1 MKLAYKLT
9 EAHDPIGVTL
19 SGPQHNSS
27 VFPAYLARTILEFL
41 LSLLLT
47 LYMLTSGVGELVNWN
62 TQNLQDIDIRDLV
75 LQQKQGRG
83 NQYQHTYV
91 RRTFL

>member
-1 MKLAYKLT
+1 M
-9 EAHDPIGVTL
+9 
-19 SGPQHNSS
+19 
-27 VFPAYLARTILEFL
+27 FPAYLARTILEFL